1 MNEPSPNKLS
11 DKLITLIA
19 PLVQPMGYEVVYLEV
34 DQRQK
39 ALRVFIDRA
48 EGSQGIGAIG
58 IGDCVTVT
66 KALDEPLDKMP
77 EIDEVFGAAG
87 YELEVSSPGV
97 DRPLRTAHDFEKF
110 KGQEIR
116 LHTFRP
122 LSGEELSNPE
132 YQSRNPKQK
141 NFFGNL
147 QGMRD
152 GRVLIAINLTG
163 GHDPFQASSKKKS
176 KQSKS
181 SAEATNSEEGQDRD
195 NVVTIPLPLISKA
208 NLEPDFSGVEDGA

>member
-1 MNEPSPNKLS
+1 MNESSPNKLS
-11 DKLITLIA
+11 DKLITLIT
-19 PLVQPMGYEVVYLEV
+19 PLVQPMGYEIVYLEV

-39 ALRVFIDRA
+39 ALRLFIDHA
-48 EGSQGIGAIG
+48 DGSQTARAIG

-66 KALDEPLDKMP
+66 KALDEPLDQMP

-87 YELEVSSPGV
+87 YELEVSSPGI
-97 DRPLRTAHDFEKF
+97 DRPLRTARDFEKF
-110 KGQEIR
+110 KGHEIR
-116 LHTFRP
+116 IHTFRP
-122 LSGEELSNPE
+122 LSGEELSNSG

-141 NFFGNL
+141 NFFGDL

-152 GRVLIAINLTG
+152 GRVLLAINPAG
-163 GHDPFQASSKKKS
+163 GHDPFQAKKKS
-176 KQSKS
+176 KKS
-181 SAEATNSEEGQDRD
+181 SPSEATNSEEGKDRD